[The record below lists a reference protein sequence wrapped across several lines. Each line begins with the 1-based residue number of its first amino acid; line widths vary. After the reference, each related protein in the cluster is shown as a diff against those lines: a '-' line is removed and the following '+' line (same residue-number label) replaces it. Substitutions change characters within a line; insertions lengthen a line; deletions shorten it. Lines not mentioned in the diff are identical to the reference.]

1 MKDMKD
7 NYFLAKWLA
16 KEISET
22 ELKKYVS
29 EDEIRTYKKIISAS
43 DQLKV
48 PSFNADTALEKLK
61 LKDTKT
67 KVRKLN
73 FSKFIYRAAAV
84 IAIIFGSYYFIGNQ
98 TQNYTTSFAEKSNF
112 DLPDNSTVNLNAASE
127 ITFKSGNWKKNRNLT
142 LKGEA
147 YFKVEKGSKFIVKT
161 PLGNVTVLGT
171 QFNVVAR
178 DNYFEVVCYEGLVST
193 TYKNNS
199 VKIPAGSSF
208 KVLNAQVKFEKT
220 IDETTPSWIQN
231 NSSFKSMPY
240 WYVVNELERQYNI
253 TVEFN
258 EIQANKLFTG
268 SFTHNNIETA
278 LKAITIPLNLNYTF
292 VTNKKVSLK

>member
-1 MKDMKD
+1 MKD
-7 NYFLAKWLA
+7 NYFLAKWLS
-16 KEISET
+16 KEISDT
-22 ELKKYVS
+22 ELKEYVS
-29 EDEIRTYKKIISAS
+29 EDEIRAYQKIVSSS

-48 PSFNADTALEKLK
+48 PSFNVDKALEELK
-61 LKDTKT
+61 FKNRKT
-67 KVRKLN
+67 TVRKLN

-98 TQNYTTSFAEKSNF
+98 TQNYTTSFAEKTTFN
-112 DLPDNSTVNLNAASE
+112 LPDNSTVNLNAASE
-127 ITFKSGNWKKNRNLT
+127 ITFKSNNWKKNRNLT

-147 YFKVEKGSKFIVKT
+147 YFKVAKGSKFTVKT

-178 DNYFEVVCYEGLVST
+178 ANYFEVVCYEGLVSA

-208 KVLNAQVKFEKT
+208 KVLNAKVKFEKT
-220 IDETTPSWIQN
+220 IDETNPSWIQN

-240 WYVVNELERQYNI
+240 WYVVNELERQYNV

-258 EIQANKLFTG
+258 EIHTSKLFTG
-268 SFTHNNIETA
+268 NFTHNNIEIA
-278 LKAITIPLNLNYTF
+278 LKAITIPFNLNYTF
-292 VTNKKVSLK
+292 VTDKEVSLK

>member
-1 MKDMKD
+1 MKGMKD

-22 ELKKYVS
+22 ELNKYVS
-29 EDEIRTYKKIISAS
+29 EDEIRAYQKIISAS
-43 DQLKV
+43 NQLKV
-48 PSFNADTALEKLK
+48 PSFNADEALEKLK

-98 TQNYTTSFAEKSNF
+98 TQNYTTSFAEKINF

-127 ITFKSGNWKKNRNLT
+127 ITFKSSNWKKNRNLS

-147 YFKVEKGSKFIVKT
+147 YFKVEKGSKFTVKT
-161 PLGNVTVLGT
+161 PVGNVTVLGT

-178 DNYFEVVCYEGLVST
+178 ANYFEVVCYEGLVSA

-199 VKIPAGSSF
+199 IKIPAGSSF
-208 KVLNAQVKFEKT
+208 KVLNAKVKFEKT
-220 IDETTPSWIQN
+220 IDESNPSWIQN

-292 VTNKKVSLK
+292 VTNKKVNLK

>member
-1 MKDMKD
+1 MKGMKE

-29 EDEIRTYKKIISAS
+29 EDEIRAYQKIVSAS
-43 DQLKV
+43 NQLKV

-61 LKDTKT
+61 LEKTKT
-67 KVRKLN
+67 TVIKLN
-73 FSKFIYRAAAV
+73 ISKFIYRAAAV
-84 IAIIFGSYYFIGNQ
+84 ITIIFGSYYFIGNQ
-98 TQNYTTSFAEKSNF
+98 TQNYMTSFAEKINF

-127 ITFKSGNWKKNRNLT
+127 ITFKSHNWKKNRNLS
-142 LKGEA
+142 LNGEA
-147 YFKVEKGSKFIVKT
+147 YFNVAKGSKFTVKT

-178 DNYFEVVCYEGLVST
+178 DNYFEVVCYEGLVSA

-208 KVLNAQVKFEKT
+208 KVLKSKIKFEKS
-220 IDETTPSWIQN
+220 INETNPSWIQN

-240 WYVVNELERQYNI
+240 WYVVNELERQYNV

-258 EIQANKLFTG
+258 KTHESKLFTG
-268 SFTHNNIETA
+268 SFKHNNIDTA

-292 VTNKKVSLK
+292 VTNRKVSLK